1 MGPANERNAAG
12 LSSTYEDD
20 TVGRRAAKDE
30 GHMKELFGP
39 LVQRRTYSGLVY
51 LLLALPLG
59 IEYFSALVAGVAT
72 GVSTVVVWIGIP
84 ILFAMAVL
92 WRAAARFERHLAM
105 TLLGAD
111 IAPLPPPI
119 PAADTIWRRTKALFT
134 ESFTWRSLAW
144 LLLRFPLGVCSF
156 VLVVVFV
163 SVGAAGVGAPVA
175 LLFTDRIELW
185 SDTYLESPGE
195 ALAMVA
201 VGAAVLVLA
210 AHVINGLAALHR
222 RGVEILLRQSA
233 TERAKKLQQR
243 TTILEERTRLAQELH
258 DAVGHTVTAATLQ
271 AGAAGHVF
279 EDDPEFA
286 RQALKEIEESGR
298 RALGELDR
306 ILGIMR
312 EEETNRAPPPGLDSM
327 DSLVAN
333 TRRAG
338 VPVRLHTTGRLDS
351 VSPEVGRALY
361 RIAQEAL
368 TNVMKHAG
376 SVETEVSVD
385 AMPREVKLTVQNE
398 APSQSRP
405 ASSSELSAG
414 RGLVGVRERVNAY
427 GGTLFARVTE
437 SGGFF
442 LEVTLPHGP
451 SV

>member
-1 MGPANERNAAG
+1 M
-12 LSSTYEDD
+12 
-20 TVGRRAAKDE
+20 
-30 GHMKELFGP
+30 
-39 LVQRRTYSGLVY
+39 
-51 LLLALPLG
+51 
-59 IEYFSALVAGVAT
+59 
-72 GVSTVVVWIGIP
+72 
-84 ILFAMAVL
+84 
-92 WRAAARFERHLAM
+92 
-105 TLLGAD
+105 
-111 IAPLPPPI
+111 
-119 PAADTIWRRTKALFT
+119 
-134 ESFTWRSLAW
+134 
-144 LLLRFPLGVCSF
+144 
-156 VLVVVFV
+156 
-163 SVGAAGVGAPVA
+163 
-175 LLFTDRIELW
+175 
-185 SDTYLESPGE
+185 
-195 ALAMVA
+195 
-201 VGAAVLVLA
+201 
-210 AHVINGLAALHR
+210 
-222 RGVEILLRQSA
+222 
-233 TERAKKLQQR
+233 
-243 TTILEERTRLAQELH
+243 
-258 DAVGHTVTAATLQ
+258 GHTVTAATLQ

-338 VPVRLHTTGRLDS
+338 VPVRLHTTGRLDT
-351 VSPEVGRALY
+351 VYPEVGRALY